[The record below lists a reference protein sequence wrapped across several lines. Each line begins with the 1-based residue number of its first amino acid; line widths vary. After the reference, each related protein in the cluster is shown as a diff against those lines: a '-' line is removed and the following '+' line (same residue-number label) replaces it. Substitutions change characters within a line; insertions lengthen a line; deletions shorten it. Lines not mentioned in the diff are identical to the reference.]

1 MTRTTNTGVL
11 AGLAV
16 SLALVLAAPAM
27 AQAGPSVAGGG
38 APGAAASA
46 GGGDSAA
53 AIVPPFTIWDV
64 KLGQPVSAIPDA
76 DIVNVACGTDG
87 GPPSL
92 PLKSFAEFA
101 KCPAEPSGLHE
112 VHFEYDDEQ
121 AYVAKALELEYRFL
135 QAGTSVYAHP
145 VMLSVLVDDKGIAQG
160 IRIVTDDHASIRD
173 RRGAASL
180 EQNLRARF
188 GDWKLDCQQLAPVNG
203 EQPLGATFVHDV
215 CTGADTS
222 GASLRLEARYM
233 RLKGEVGLDPT
244 TQKVQRADFE
254 SSTRFELVDAPYK
267 PAQPPAPVVSSAG

>member
-1 MTRTTNTGVL
+1 VISMREAGVL

-16 SLALVLAAPAM
+16 ALLALPAPVL
-27 AQAGPSVAGGG
+27 AQAGPSIASGGAGASSAPGGG
-38 APGAAASA
+38 AAS
-46 GGGDSAA
+46 SV
-53 AIVPPFTIWDV
+53 IPSFTIWDV

-76 DIVNVACGTDG
+76 DIVNVACGTNG

-92 PLKSFAEFA
+92 LLKNFTEFA

-112 VHFEYDDEQ
+112 VRFEYDDEQ

-145 VMLSVLVDDKGIAQG
+145 VIISVLVDDKGIAQG

-180 EQNLRARF
+180 EQNLKARF
-188 GDWKLDCQQLAPVNG
+188 GDWKLACQQVPPADG

-215 CTGADTS
+215 CTGADAS
-222 GASLRLEARYM
+222 GANLRLEARYM
-233 RLKGEVGLDPT
+233 RLKGEVGIDPT
-244 TQKVQRADFE
+244 TQKVQRGDFA

-267 PAQPPAPVVSSAG
+267 PAQPPARPTGSAG